1 MLACPGRAASRSD
14 SAGHHHPMDIPIIL
28 AGALA
33 GGFVLGLTGFGNGLT
48 AYGFWLHVLTPQIG
62 APLIAIG
69 SITSHLL
76 MFPGFRHAISPAR
89 FMPFILGG
97 LVGIPLGTLLLLV
110 ISAPAFKLVGGALL
124 ASYSIIS
131 LCGGLSFKIREK
143 TPIADPLIG
152 LAGGVLGG
160 LASLSGP
167 ILTIWCDLK
176 GWSKDE
182 QRGTYQPYNFAML
195 SAAMVAFG
203 VAGLLTMTVLWY
215 AALSLPA
222 TLAGV
227 WLGRRLYGKIDDA
240 QFRKVVLGLLAL
252 SGLTLVG
259 SSIVAGLTPGNAS

>member
-1 MLACPGRAASRSD
+1 
-14 SAGHHHPMDIPIIL
+14 MDIAIIL

-48 AYGFWLHVLTPQIG
+48 AYGFWLHVLTPQLG

-69 SITSHLL
+69 SIISHLL

-89 FMPFILGG
+89 FMPFIIGG
-97 LVGIPLGTLLLLV
+97 LVGIPLGTVLLTI
-110 ISAPAFKLVGGALL
+110 ISAPAFKLVGGGLL
-124 ASYSIIS
+124 ASYSIIT
-131 LCGGLSFKIREK
+131 LCGGLTLRVRSE
-143 TPIADPLIG
+143 TPLADPLIG
-152 LAGGVLGG
+152 FIGGIFGG

-167 ILTIWCDLK
+167 ILTVWCDLK
-176 GWSKDE
+176 GWPKDE

-195 SAAMVAFG
+195 SAALVAFG
-203 VAGLLTMTVLWY
+203 VAGLLTMALLKL

-222 TLAGV
+222 TLTGM
-227 WLGRRLYGKIDDA
+227 WLGRRLYGKIDDR

-252 SGLTLVG
+252 SGLTLIG